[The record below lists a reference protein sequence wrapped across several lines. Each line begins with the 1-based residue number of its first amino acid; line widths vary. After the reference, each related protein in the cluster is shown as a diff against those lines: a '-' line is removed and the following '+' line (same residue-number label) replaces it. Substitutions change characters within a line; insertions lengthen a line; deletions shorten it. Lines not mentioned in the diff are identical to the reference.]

1 MNEPASPCQ
10 IDHSWATVSGM
21 TVSVSTDQIHP
32 AERHTFWTEA
42 ISRSFAPIE
51 TRSLGSASISG
62 HFEYVAIGAAKLV
75 RFDSSPQIYRRDA
88 KLVSRAGSDEF
99 MFDFQR
105 RGQSSMVQGCNEGTI
120 APGLGVLYDAR
131 RPFEDRLFGPEQR
144 SEVLIATVPAASLLR
159 AFPAAER
166 YCATPIPLSAPL
178 ARAIAA
184 FIRGAIQAPEAIG
197 EPDEADIVAYL
208 SALLR
213 MAGGARHA
221 LERSTLF
228 GLLNAHLA
236 ANIAAIR
243 PAEVIAAEFGISQR
257 TLHRIFA
264 DRDTT
269 FERHVLQLR
278 VSLFRRLLGNP
289 SEREASIARLA
300 AQCGFADAAHA
311 TRTFRAAFGT
321 TPRDFR
327 SSALGSAS

>member
-1 MNEPASPCQ
+1 M
-10 IDHSWATVSGM
+10 AT
-21 TVSVSTDQIHP
+21 TVSTDQIHP
-32 AERHTFWTEA
+32 AERQAFWTEA

-51 TRSLGSASISG
+51 TRPLGLATVSG
-62 HFEYVAIGAAKLV
+62 HFEFVEIGAAKLV

-105 RGQSSMVQGCNEGTI
+105 RGQSSMAQGRNEGTI
-120 APGLGVLYDAR
+120 APGHGVLYDAR
-131 RPFEDRLFGPEQR
+131 RPFEDRLFGAEQR

-159 AFPAAER
+159 AFPDAER

-178 ARAIAA
+178 ARAITV
-184 FIRGAIQAPEAIG
+184 FIRGAIQAPEAMG

-213 MAGGARHA
+213 MASGARHE
-221 LERSTLF
+221 LTRSSLF
-228 GLLNAHLA
+228 GLFDAHLA
-236 ANIAAIR
+236 ANLAAIR
-243 PAEVIAAEFGISQR
+243 PAEVIAAEFGISER
-257 TLHRIFA
+257 TFHRIFA

-269 FERHVLQLR
+269 FERYVLQLR
-278 VSLFRRLLGNP
+278 VSLFRRLLCEP
-289 SEREASIARLA
+289 SQRETSIARLA

-321 TPRDFR
+321 TPREFR
-327 SSALGSAS
+327 SDTLGSAS